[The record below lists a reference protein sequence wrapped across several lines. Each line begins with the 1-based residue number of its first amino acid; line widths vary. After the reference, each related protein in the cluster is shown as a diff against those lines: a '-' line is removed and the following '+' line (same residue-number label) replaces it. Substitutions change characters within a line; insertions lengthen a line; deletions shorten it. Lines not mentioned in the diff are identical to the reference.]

1 MPDAPPQPAAP
12 AARVR
17 FPLLARILA
26 WFFLNL
32 VLVVLAVGA
41 FFHFEFR
48 LGFDSLLLGQTD
60 ERIRAVREVLGAQ
73 LGEAPA
79 SQWDAILQRFSGA
92 YRVQFYLL
100 SEEGRQ
106 LAGEPVV
113 MPHEVRR
120 RLAAWG
126 AVPPEPRGPGWRR
139 GLGGGDTGPGMPLRG
154 PRWRFSGE
162 ANAPAPGFGGPG
174 RSGWLEPSLRD
185 GGPPI
190 PPPQP
195 YPRFMVRTSD
205 PPEYWVGVRVPVAV
219 ASATGEPFPSLRPLT
234 LLARSTTWG
243 GVLFADPLPWL
254 LLGSLIVVLSV
265 LFWLPMVSHITRCL
279 GKVTRVAE
287 RIAEGDLEARVELT
301 RRDELGQLGAA
312 INRMTGRLSGFVT
325 GQRRFLGDVAH
336 ELCSPLARCDIA
348 LEILKTEADA
358 RHLARVGDLQ
368 EEVRHMSDL
377 VRELL
382 SYARASLGG
391 DGVKLRALPLTPM
404 VAEVVSREGREGVEI
419 RTSIPPDIEVL
430 AEPELLRRS
439 LGNLVRNAVRYAG
452 AAGPITLSVDRQQQG
467 VMVVIGDAGPGIPDE
482 HLARV
487 FDPFY
492 RIEEARDRESGGVG
506 LGLAIVK
513 TCVEVM
519 GGKVHCRNRRPRGLE
534 VALCLPAAPAAFQTG
549 SEAGPGGPD
558 AGPGS
563 GRAAEVTEV
572 SETGGPPAG
581 VRLRSH

>member
-1 MPDAPPQPAAP
+1 MPDATPPSAP
-12 AARVR
+12 PGARVR
-17 FPLLARILA
+17 FPLLARILV

-32 VLVVLAVGA
+32 VLVALVVGA

-60 ERIRAVREVLGAQ
+60 ERIRAVREVLGVQ
-73 LGEAPA
+73 LSEAPA
-79 SQWDAILQRFSGA
+79 SQWDAILERFSEA
-92 YRVQFYLL
+92 YRVHFYLL
-100 SEEGRQ
+100 SEDGRPI
-106 LAGEPVV
+106 AGEPVV
-113 MPHEVRR
+113 LPREVHR
-120 RLAAWG
+120 RLASWG
-126 AVPPEPRGPGWRR
+126 PAAPEARWLSRGR
-139 GLGGGDTGPGMPLRG
+139 GRGG
-154 PRWRFSGE
+154 E
-162 ANAPAPGFGGPG
+162 GGPG
-174 RSGWLEPSLRD
+174 PPPWVPRRWLLGDTNQPGSVAGGQRRPPWAEPRV
-185 GGPPI
+185 GGTGPI
-190 PPPQP
+190 GRPPQP
-195 YPRFMVRTSD
+195 YPRFVVRTSN
-205 PPEYWVGVRVPVAV
+205 PLEYWVGVRIPVAV
-219 ASATGEPFPSLRPLT
+219 APADDASPWTIRPLT

-265 LFWLPMVSHITRCL
+265 VFWLPMVSHITRCL
-279 GKVTRVAE
+279 RRITRVAGQ
-287 RIAEGDLEARVELT
+287 IAEGDLDARVELK

-312 INRMTGRLSGFVT
+312 INQMTGRLSGFVT

-336 ELCSPLARCDIA
+336 ELCSPLARCDVA
-348 LEILKTEADA
+348 LELLKSETEAK
-358 RHLARVGDLQ
+358 HLARVADLQ

-391 DGVKLRALPLTPM
+391 DGVKLRAVPLKP
-404 VAEVVSREGREGVEI
+404 VVDEVVARENREDVEI
-419 RTSIPPDIEVL
+419 LVTIPPDSEVL

-452 AAGPITLSVDRQQQG
+452 TAGPITLSVDRQHQG
-467 VMVVIGDAGPGIPDE
+467 VMVVIGDSGPGIPEE

-513 TCVEVM
+513 TCVESM

-534 VALCLPAAPAAFQTG
+534 VALCLQAPPREDAAVPAAEFEDEPR
-549 SEAGPGGPD
+549 EA
-558 AGPGS
+558 
-563 GRAAEVTEV
+563 TE
-572 SETGGPPAG
+572 TPK
-581 VRLRSH
+581 